1 MGRTCS
7 KLATAGFFHKIV
19 FFSVINELLHV
30 EQCESINLKR
40 NIYFVLI
47 DCFIHSKQCG
57 MNRSFDLDTYFIA
70 LEDFFFLHHERDSG
84 HEKKNEISND
94 SRPDIFFNLHSFSL
108 E

>member
-1 MGRTCS
+1 
-7 KLATAGFFHKIV
+7 
-19 FFSVINELLHV
+19 
-30 EQCESINLKR
+30 
-40 NIYFVLI
+40 
-47 DCFIHSKQCG
+47 